1 MERVPILQ
9 ERLLVVRRRRGLSQD
24 QVAQQAQLFKTD
36 VSKYERG
43 VSVPTLARLI
53 RLATVLETS
62 TDYLLGLSEQEGR
75 CTAPMA

>member
-9 ERLLVVRRRRGLSQD
+9 ERLMLVRRRRGLSQD

-43 VSVPTLARLI
+43 VSVPTVGRLV
-53 RLATVLETS
+53 RLADVLDVS
-62 TDYLLGLSEQEGR
+62 VDYLLGR
-75 CTAPMA
+75 CEEMTHA